1 MEIKS
6 LSKKEQYNL
15 CIYLYNSIKMP
26 LRFFDGTRQIFSLP
40 QGEQILSLAH
50 LTPNMI
56 SLTQTLSYYETK
68 DSVFWG
74 MVKVKGSDF
83 SLVIGPVQA
92 GSAHTIQLDF
102 TDNLLFI
109 NYLFNNENFS
119 REDFFSYQKKIT
131 DISSVETYF
140 ENQYFSNDTPE
151 SLLKE
156 EEILKYI
163 EKGDVHAVRDYLI
176 SPHYIYNAE
185 SNPTSIESRKQIGY
199 YSVALFSESAKKAGL
214 PLKKCADITLNYY
227 QTIDKCTYMEE
238 LDLIIGHSAMHFTGE
253 VQNLIIPANI
263 NHSIFRCTQYI
274 RQNVYTKITIDDI
287 ADYLGFSRSHT
298 CKLFKD
304 NLGFSIGAFIRRAK
318 LEESKNLLTYSDK
331 SIAEIS
337 SVLCFTDQSHFQN
350 AFKKAFG
357 LTPLQYRNKK

>member
-1 MEIKS
+1 M
-6 LSKKEQYNL
+6 SKKEQYNL

-26 LRFFDGTRQIFSLP
+26 LRFFDGSRQIFSLP
-40 QGEQILSLAH
+40 QEEQILSLAH
-50 LTPNMI
+50 LTSNMI

-131 DISSVETYF
+131 DISSVENYF

-163 EKGDVHAVRDYLI
+163 
-176 SPHYIYNAE
+176 
-185 SNPTSIESRKQIGY
+185 
-199 YSVALFSESAKKAGL
+199 
-214 PLKKCADITLNYY
+214 
-227 QTIDKCTYMEE
+227 
-238 LDLIIGHSAMHFTGE
+238 
-253 VQNLIIPANI
+253 
-263 NHSIFRCTQYI
+263 
-274 RQNVYTKITIDDI
+274 
-287 ADYLGFSRSHT
+287 
-298 CKLFKD
+298 
-304 NLGFSIGAFIRRAK
+304 
-318 LEESKNLLTYSDK
+318 
-331 SIAEIS
+331 
-337 SVLCFTDQSHFQN
+337 
-350 AFKKAFG
+350 
-357 LTPLQYRNKK
+357 